1 MVYVRLQE
9 NECKDIFSGVL
20 TIALPVPVI
29 VSNFNYF
36 YHRENDHDERQVL
49 LTLTSDNDNSV
60 KDTDAA
66 TAASYVRSSVSSSVK
81 RKSLGSEGGDTELL
95 EMEEG
100 RLSPVKRHSR
110 DVIKTNC
117 TTDIFE
123 KRDSVAIETDV

>member
-1 MVYVRLQE
+1 MYR
-9 NECKDIFSGVL
+9 DIFSGVL

-49 LTLTSDNDNSV
+49 LTLTSDNDNNSV

-81 RKSLGSEGGDTELL
+81 RKSLGSEGDTELL